1 MQRFN
6 PFNMIHKALRA
17 LLYDTALS
25 LQQTCFGDAAET
37 ETALQKIELVLKQFE
52 QHAHHEDTYI
62 LPAITYHNPWMAH
75 EFESEHVEDGKLS
88 AQLQHLVNMCR
99 ATTRREDRLMAG
111 SAISKAFTEF
121 LVFNLQHMAKEELVL
136 NQALWK
142 HYTDAEIMQLNLT
155 IAANVP
161 AEEKAA
167 IAQWMMRGI
176 NNTEAIQWLKT
187 IKLNAPETDYWNVY
201 ALTKTE
207 LPIYRRIEVQEAV
220 QQHVTIY

>member
-17 LLYDTALS
+17 LLYDTALG
-25 LQQTCFGDAAET
+25 LQQTYFGDAAEA

-62 LPAITYHNPWMAH
+62 LPAITYHNPWMAL
-75 EFESEHVEDGKLS
+75 EFEREHAEDGKLS
-88 AQLQHLVNMCR
+88 AQLQHLLNICR
-99 ATTRREDRLMAG
+99 AAAKPEDRLMAG
-111 SAISKAFTEF
+111 SAICKAFTEF

-136 NQALWK
+136 NQVLWK

-155 IAANVP
+155 IVANVP
-161 AEEKAA
+161 AEEKAVT
-167 IAQWMMRGI
+167 AQWMMRGI
-176 NNTEAIQWLKT
+176 NNVEAIQWLKT
-187 IKLNAPETDYWNVY
+187 MKRKAPEADYWNVY

-220 QQHVTIY
+220 LEHETIY